1 MRRNNFPDNFHRPAA
16 FDILDGVSKIVI
28 LAAGRGRRMRREA
41 PGVQLEPEQE
51 RMAARGLKGLIPIH
65 GQAYLDYVISAAADA
80 GFDDV
85 CLVVGPGCDPIAGHY
100 ANVESHRVQLQFA
113 VQPEPLGTA
122 DALLAAEP
130 FAAGEPVLV
139 INSDN
144 YYPAPVLAALRTCDG
159 NAMAGF
165 RAATL
170 TSRGNIPATR
180 ITAYALAFANGDGE
194 LARIIEKPDST
205 PPPTASRPGA
215 GRPDNTPPPSGGRL
229 GGGPPSVGGCLAEP
243 IPFPASP
250 GPDAWVSMTCWRFGP
265 RIFDACRSIDRSVRG
280 ELELVDAVS
289 YAIDVLGE
297 RFAIIPVD
305 EPVIDLSCRE
315 DIDSVSRWLRG
326 HEVRL

>member
-1 MRRNNFPDNFHRPAA
+1 
-16 FDILDGVSKIVI
+16 
-28 LAAGRGRRMRREA
+28 MRREA
-41 PGVQLEPEQE
+41 PRVQLEPEQE

-65 GQAYLDYVISAAADA
+65 GRAYLDYVIGAAADA

-85 CLVVGPGCDPIAGHY
+85 CLVVGPGRDPIVDHY
-100 ANVESHRVQLQFA
+100 TSVASHRVRLHFA

-122 DALLAAEP
+122 HALLAAES
-130 FAAGEPVLV
+130 FAAGEPVIV

-159 NAMAGF
+159 NAIAGF
-165 RAATL
+165 RADTL

-180 ITAYALAFANGDGE
+180 VAAYALAFANADGE
-194 LARIIEKPDST
+194 LERIIEKPGST
-205 PPPTASRPGA
+205 PPPSETTEGGERPADRTLPLSGA
-215 GRPDNTPPPSGGRL
+215 RVG
-229 GGGPPSVGGCLAEP
+229 GGCLAEP
-243 IPFPASP
+243 IPPEASP
-250 GPDAWVSMTCWRFGP
+250 DPDAWVSMTCWRFGP
-265 RIFDACRSIDRSVRG
+265 RIFDACRSVDRSVRG

-289 YAIDVLGE
+289 HAIDVLGE
-297 RFAIIPVD
+297 RFTIIPVD